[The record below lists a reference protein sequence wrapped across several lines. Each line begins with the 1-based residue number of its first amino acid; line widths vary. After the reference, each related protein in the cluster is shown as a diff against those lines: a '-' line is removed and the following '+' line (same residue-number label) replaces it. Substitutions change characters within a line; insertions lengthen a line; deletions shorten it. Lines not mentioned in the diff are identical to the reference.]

1 MNTLNDIFD
10 RLKKSG
16 LLIVFGICS
25 VYFAVNAVKGD
36 RGFFRYL
43 YLKGKVE
50 AAQQEKAR
58 YAAIKRDLEHKV
70 AMLSESSLDL
80 DYLEERARIVL
91 NMVGDGEY
99 VILDKDIDKN

>member
-16 LLIVFGICS
+16 LLIVFGIFS
-25 VYFAVNAVKGD
+25 VYFAINAVKGD

-58 YAAIKRDLEHKV
+58 YAAIKKDLEHKV